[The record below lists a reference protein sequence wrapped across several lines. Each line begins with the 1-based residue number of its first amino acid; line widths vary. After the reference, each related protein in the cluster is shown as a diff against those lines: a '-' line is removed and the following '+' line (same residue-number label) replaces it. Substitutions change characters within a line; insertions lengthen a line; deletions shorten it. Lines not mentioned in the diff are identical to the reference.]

1 MSLPPFVT
9 LSNFIR
15 RHSLSLSILSI
26 AILFILYTYGL
37 TENPPGFYQDESAFA
52 YNAYLLAKT
61 GHSEFGVRW
70 PLFLQN
76 FTWPFTVYCNPV
88 CIYLLA
94 FFNLV
99 FPPSIW
105 LARLLSS
112 VAGFETAMLLGL
124 LAFRISRKVP
134 IGVIVGFTAL
144 ITPWLFE
151 VDRLFFDSSFY
162 PLALTLFLLSLYRAH
177 VKERWSWFNIAALVA
192 TLGLLTYTYT
202 IGRMLAGLLALGLV
216 FFAVNK
222 ERLFDVIKV
231 WVGYGIVL
239 IPLAIFNL
247 RHPGALTSRF
257 WGLSYLRTEKTFQ
270 GIVFRFITR
279 YFQDLSFARLLTTGD
294 INPRHHVPGATG
306 SLLAAPFI
314 LALLGV
320 VIIFWRHRRDPWW
333 RFIILGL
340 LAAVVPG
347 ALTVDAFHTGRMIAC
362 PIFLLVL
369 TIPALEWLIQNGKE
383 KEHSYEIEGA
393 AEGAVKSIRSDRS
406 VAPRRSA
413 LIILLLATIMQAA
426 YFQSV
431 FWRTGPKRLLSLDAT
446 YKDVYDVAIAMP
458 SRPIYLEDGKFGPAY
473 IHALWYATLE
483 GRNTSEFVHLDYGV
497 KAPPG
502 SLVISSEDSCANC
515 EVVISSGQYSVYRQ
529 F

>member
-1 MSLPPFVT
+1 MSLPLFLT

-15 RHSLSLSILSI
+15 SYSLVLSILGVT
-26 AILFILYTYGL
+26 ILFVLYTYGL

-76 FTWPFTVYCNPV
+76 VTWPFTVYCNPV

-124 LAFRISRKVP
+124 LAFRISRKVT
-134 IGVIVGFTAL
+134 IGVIVGLTAL

-151 VDRLFFDSSFY
+151 VDRLFFDPSFY
-162 PLALTLFLLSLYRAH
+162 PLALTLFLLSLYKAH
-177 VKERWSWFNIAALVA
+177 TKERWSWFNIAALVA

-202 IGRMLAGLLALGLV
+202 IGRMLAGLLALGLG
-216 FFAVNK
+216 FFAINK
-222 ERLFDVIKV
+222 GRLFDVIKV
-231 WVGYGIVL
+231 WIGYGLAL

-247 RHPGALTSRF
+247 THPGALTSRF
-257 WGLSYLRTEKTFQ
+257 WALSYVSTEKTFA
-270 GIVFRFITR
+270 GIVFTFITR

-294 INPRHHVPGATG
+294 INPRHHVPGASG

-314 LALLGV
+314 LALMGV
-320 VIIFWRHRRDPWW
+320 VIIFWRHRLDQWW
-333 RFIILGL
+333 RFIVFGL

-369 TIPALEWLIQNGKE
+369 TIPALEWLIQSGRE
-383 KEHSYEIEGA
+383 KEQLYEIEGA
-393 AEGAVKSIRSDRS
+393 SESLADSTKDERSAS
-406 VAPRRSA
+406 PRRA
-413 LIILLLATIMQAA
+413 VLVILLLATILQGA
-426 YFQSV
+426 YFQTV
-431 FWRTGPKRLLSLDAT
+431 FWRFGPKRVFVLDAN
-446 YKDVYDVAIAMP
+446 YKTVYDVAVVMP
-458 SRPIYLEDGKFGPAY
+458 SRPIYLADGQFGPGY
-473 IHALWYATLE
+473 INALWYATLE
-483 GRNTSEFVHLDYGV
+483 GRNTSEFVHLNYGE
-497 KAPPG
+497 KAPSG
-502 SLVISSEDSCANC
+502 SLVITSEDSCANC
-515 EVVISSGQYSVYRQ
+515 EVVLRNGQYSVYRQ

>member
-15 RHSLSLSILSI
+15 RHSLSLSILGI

-76 FTWPFTVYCNPV
+76 FNWPFTVYCNPV

-112 VAGFETAMLLGL
+112 VAGFETGLLLGL
-124 LAFRISRKVP
+124 LGYRISRKST
-134 IGVIVGFTAL
+134 IGVIVGITAL

-162 PLALTLFLLSLYRAH
+162 PLALTLFLLSLWKAH
-177 VKERWSWFNIAALVA
+177 AKVRWGWLNVVALVT

-202 IGRMLAGLLALGLV
+202 IGRMLSGLLALGLG
-216 FFAVNK
+216 FFAINK
-222 ERLFDVIKV
+222 GRLFDVIKV
-231 WVGYGIVL
+231 WIGYGLAL

-257 WGLSYLRTEKTFQ
+257 WALSYVSTEKTFA
-270 GIVFRFITR
+270 GIVFTFITR

-314 LALLGV
+314 LALMGV
-320 VIIFWRHRRDPWW
+320 VIVFWRQRRDPWW
-333 RFIILGL
+333 RFIIFGL

-383 KEHSYEIEGA
+383 NAHSYKIESGA
-393 AEGAVKSIRSDRS
+393 EDLTESINGDRTVS
-406 VAPRRSA
+406 PRRA
-413 LIILLLATIMQAA
+413 VLIILM
-426 YFQSV
+426 
-431 FWRTGPKRLLSLDAT
+431 
-446 YKDVYDVAIAMP
+446 
-458 SRPIYLEDGKFGPAY
+458 
-473 IHALWYATLE
+473 
-483 GRNTSEFVHLDYGV
+483 
-497 KAPPG
+497 
-502 SLVISSEDSCANC
+502 
-515 EVVISSGQYSVYRQ
+515 
-529 F
+529 

>member
-15 RHSLSLSILSI
+15 RHSLSLSILGI

-124 LAFRISRKVP
+124 LAFRISRKVT

-177 VKERWSWFNIAALVA
+177 VKERWS
-192 TLGLLTYTYT
+192 
-202 IGRMLAGLLALGLV
+202 
-216 FFAVNK
+216 
-222 ERLFDVIKV
+222 D
-231 WVGYGIVL
+231 
-239 IPLAIFNL
+239 
-247 RHPGALTSRF
+247 
-257 WGLSYLRTEKTFQ
+257 
-270 GIVFRFITR
+270 
-279 YFQDLSFARLLTTGD
+279 
-294 INPRHHVPGATG
+294 
-306 SLLAAPFI
+306 
-314 LALLGV
+314 
-320 VIIFWRHRRDPWW
+320 
-333 RFIILGL
+333 
-340 LAAVVPG
+340 
-347 ALTVDAFHTGRMIAC
+347 
-362 PIFLLVL
+362 
-369 TIPALEWLIQNGKE
+369 
-383 KEHSYEIEGA
+383 
-393 AEGAVKSIRSDRS
+393 
-406 VAPRRSA
+406 
-413 LIILLLATIMQAA
+413 
-426 YFQSV
+426 
-431 FWRTGPKRLLSLDAT
+431 
-446 YKDVYDVAIAMP
+446 
-458 SRPIYLEDGKFGPAY
+458 
-473 IHALWYATLE
+473 
-483 GRNTSEFVHLDYGV
+483 
-497 KAPPG
+497 
-502 SLVISSEDSCANC
+502 
-515 EVVISSGQYSVYRQ
+515 
-529 F
+529 

>member
-1 MSLPPFVT
+1 MSLPGAAKLT
-9 LSNFIR
+9 NFIR
-15 RHSLSLSILSI
+15 RHSLPLSII
-26 AILFILYTYGL
+26 GITILFILYTYGL

-52 YNAYLLAKT
+52 YNAYMLANT
-61 GHSEFGVRW
+61 GHSEFGVHW

-94 FFNLV
+94 IFNLL

-124 LAFRISRKVP
+124 LAFKISRKTP

-162 PLALTLFLLSLYRAH
+162 PLALTLFLLSLYKAH
-177 VKERWSWFNIAALVA
+177 MKERWSWLNVAALVA

-202 IGRMLAGLLALGLV
+202 IGRMLAGLLALALV
-216 FFAVNK
+216 FFAINK
-222 ERLFDVIKV
+222 GRLVYVFKV

-257 WGLSYLRTEKTFQ
+257 WGLSYLGTEKTFQ
-270 GIVFRFITR
+270 GIVIRFITR
-279 YFQDLSFARLLTTGD
+279 YFQDLSFARLLMTGD
-294 INPRHHVPGATG
+294 INPRHHMPGATG

-314 LALLGV
+314 LALMGV

-333 RFIILGL
+333 RFIIFGL
-340 LAAVVPG
+340 LAAIVPG

-362 PIFLLVL
+362 PVFLLVL
-369 TIPALEWLIQNGKE
+369 TIPALEWLIQNGGE
-383 KEHSYEIEGA
+383 KAQPDEIPA
-393 AEGAVKSIRSDRS
+393 AGMAKSTKGVS
-406 VAPRRSA
+406 PRRA
-413 LIILLLATIMQAA
+413 ILITLLLATIMQAA
-426 YFQSV
+426 YFQTV
-431 FWRTGPKRLLSLDAT
+431 FWRDGPKRVVSLDAT
-446 YKDVYDVAIAMP
+446 YKDVYDVAVAMP
-458 SRPIYLEDGKFGPAY
+458 SRPIYLADG
-473 IHALWYATLE
+473 
-483 GRNTSEFVHLDYGV
+483 
-497 KAPPG
+497 
-502 SLVISSEDSCANC
+502 
-515 EVVISSGQYSVYRQ
+515 Q